1 GADDG
6 ADDNATPRRAA
17 GARVV
22 LVRGQPVLYVE
33 RGGRR
38 LRIFSATSATGEL
51 GASSGNGAPAALDAA
66 LLAAAVAALRDTGRG
81 RRRPLRVERINGIP
95 ALKSDHLAELR
106 RAGFRMEPNALV
118 LDAEDGRGAGSS

>member
-1 GADDG
+1 
-6 ADDNATPRRAA
+6 
-17 GARVV
+17 VV
-22 LVRGQPVLYVE
+22 LVRGHPVLYVE

-38 LRIFSATSATGEL
+38 LRLFGATSATRDD
-51 GASSGNGAPAALDAA
+51 GASSGDGAAPALDAE

-95 ALKSDHLAELR
+95 ALKSDHLGELR

-118 LDAEDGRGAGSS
+118 LDVEDGRGAGSS